1 MSLLEKYYTDEHQI
15 FRESARRFFENELIP
30 YIDQWEKDGIVPRSV
45 WRRFGE
51 LGFLCLNLP
60 EEYGGSNADFLYSF
74 ILMEEYGR
82 THFHGFPFILHTD
95 VVVPYIYYIGSDEQ
109 KKKWLPKCVTG
120 ELLTAVAMTEPDAGS
135 DLAAIRTTA
144 VRDGDHYIING
155 QKTFISN
162 GINSHLVVLAV
173 KTDTQADP
181 PHAGISLI
189 IVEEGTPGFE
199 KGKNLKKLGLHSEG
213 TSELSFVDCRVP
225 VGNLLGEEGKGFFYM
240 MDKLQPE
247 RLAVTITAQM
257 DAEEVL
263 RLTLDY
269 CKERKAFGRPISRF
283 QYNSFELAKMATDV
297 ELGRAF
303 IESLV
308 LEHIE
313 GKDIVKKVSM
323 AKYWIGDMANR
334 IAAKGVQLHGG
345 YGFMKEYPVERLY
358 RDARVHTLFAGTSE
372 IMLLII
378 SRYLGL

>member
-155 QKTFISN
+155 QKIFISN